1 MLKKLARYIFSK
13 KSVLTN
19 LINFLTKGTKEGYQY
34 VLQKIATY
42 PFFSESIQ
50 SVG

>member
-1 MLKKLARYIFSK
+1 MLKKLATYIISK

-19 LINFLTKGTKEGYQY
+19 LANFLTKGTKEGYQY
-34 VLQKIATY
+34 VLEKIATY
-42 PFFSESIQ
+42 PFLSESVQ